1 MSITLFEFAK
11 SFVNER
17 LNACVFSNA
26 YIELWRVEGWLGLC
40 KLDDS
45 KFSGCLSSIFCVADL
60 YNPSSDRE
68 EHEFDEAQLRAKVS
82 EIIQRAESGV

>member
-26 YIELWRVEGWLGLC
+26 YIELWRIEGQQGIC

-45 KFSGCLSSIFCVADL
+45 RLSGCLSSIFCVADL
-60 YNPSSDRE
+60 YNPDSDRE
-68 EHEFDEAQLRAKVS
+68 EYEFDEVQLRSKVS
-82 EIIQRAESGV
+82 EIIQSAERGV